1 MAEIKDEVLNTQDQV
16 EVEAEVTNATDEP
29 VSEPAPE
36 SKRSNSFN
44 AKLKEWFRKKI
55 VTLKRKPQKI
65 SFFFYAISTIF
76 FLVSLFTFSQ
86 ASSAVAS
93 AATGNGLVI
102 FIDTLLSILVLVSF
116 LNTFPNRKKV
126 VIPMLVLV
134 FVMSAAIIA
143 CDISVFVLIQN
154 AINKATRPY
163 KEPSVKGSL
172 PLFIV
177 HIILMAIS
185 VALLA
190 LTPIIRKLLNK
201 INTSVVVESSNL
213 SKGEDIIIDD

>member
-1 MAEIKDEVLNTQDQV
+1 MAEIKDEVLNTQDQN
-16 EVEAEVTNATDEP
+16 EVEAEVVNATDEP
-29 VSEPAPE
+29 VSESAPE
-36 SKRSNSFN
+36 KKPANGFL
-44 AKLKEWFRKKI
+44 AKVKEWFRKQI

-65 SFFFYAISTIF
+65 SFFFYAISTVF
-76 FLVSLFTFSQ
+76 FLIALFTFSQ
-86 ASSAVAS
+86 ASTAVAS
-93 AATGNGLVI
+93 AATGNGLII
-102 FIDTLLSILVLVSF
+102 FVDTLLSILVLVSF
-116 LNTFPNRKKV
+116 LNAFPNRKKV

-154 AINKATRPY
+154 AINKAVNPY
-163 KEPSVKGSL
+163 KEPAVKGCL
-172 PLFIV
+172 PLFII

-190 LTPIIRKLLNK
+190 LTPVIRKLLNK

-213 SKGEDIIIDD
+213 SKGEEIIIND